1 MRRVS
6 AACQSAALCV
16 GGRRARESRAALSER
31 GQAAHVMAH
40 ARPLVLPPAST
51 ALHCAVIEYSYCASR
66 PPEHGEARNDPPTW
80 MDCAECATARVC
92 LSAEGTGLGE
102 PVQRMRTATKRGL
115 GQRRTFGVWCV
126 LPARSTASSEG
137 NHSPVEQRNKDDSRH
152 CRCSGFKVPHTN
164 AIRRG
169 PGKTSTGSGRGKEGA
184 AALPRRATARSVR
197 PCMLRICSTCTP
209 TPPACSS
216 TEPSRCAE
224 SIAAD
229 LRRNRS
235 GA

>member
-1 MRRVS
+1 MQQARAQQRATCDVS
-6 AACQSAALCV
+6 AACQSRHCAWA
-16 GGRRARESRAALSER
+16 GGAHERVEQPSASEARLRTSWPTPVHSCC
-31 GQAAHVMAH
+31 H
-40 ARPLVLPPAST
+40 PP
-51 ALHCAVIEYSYCASR
+51 ALHCAVIEYSCCASR

-169 PGKTSTGSGRGKEGA
+169 PGKTLTGSGRGKEGA
-184 AALPRRATARSVR
+184 A
-197 PCMLRICSTCTP
+197 
-209 TPPACSS
+209 
-216 TEPSRCAE
+216 
-224 SIAAD
+224 
-229 LRRNRS
+229 
-235 GA
+235 